1 MFEKD
6 YNAVIVRKMISVA
19 IDHFKLEYP
28 QKNIHKPVSVVRNAF
43 EERGLIRY
51 VTTVI
56 KCKKR
61 TFPWRMR
68 NI

>member
-6 YNAVIVRKMISVA
+6 CNAVIVRKMISVV

-28 QKNIHKPVSVVRNAF
+28 QKNVHKPVSIVRNAF
-43 EERGLIRY
+43 KERGLIRY

-61 TFPWRMR
+61 TFPLWKK